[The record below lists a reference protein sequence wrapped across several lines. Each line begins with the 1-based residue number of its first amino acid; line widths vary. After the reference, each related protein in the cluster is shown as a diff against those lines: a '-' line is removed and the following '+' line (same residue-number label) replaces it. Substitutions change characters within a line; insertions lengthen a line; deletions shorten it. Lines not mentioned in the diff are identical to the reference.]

1 MQLSNTSPFTIG
13 HARTATARL
22 LAVGLI
28 AATLSVAA
36 FGLGSSP
43 GKAIRGDVVA
53 PKPHVTPLPFV
64 FTKHYDTSS
73 PVLAGAHVVIKI
85 PDIDGECVC
94 KPHPEPIEI
103 LSW

>member
-1 MQLSNTSPFTIG
+1 
-13 HARTATARL
+13 L
-22 LAVGLI
+22 LAVGLV
-28 AATLSVAA
+28 AAALSVAA

-43 GKAIRGDVVA
+43 GGAIHGGAGRGDVVA
-53 PKPHVTPLPFV
+53 PKPHVTPQTFV

-73 PVLAGAHVVIKI
+73 PVLASVRVVIKF

-94 KPHPEPIEI
+94 EPRREPIEI